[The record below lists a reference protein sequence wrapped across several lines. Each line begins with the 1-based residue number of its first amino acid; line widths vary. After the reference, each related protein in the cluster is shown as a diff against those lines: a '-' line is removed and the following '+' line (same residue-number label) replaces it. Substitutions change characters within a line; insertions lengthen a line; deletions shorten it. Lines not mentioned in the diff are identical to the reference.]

1 MIEDLIKIIEK
12 YMTEEEV
19 AFVMK
24 AYEYAK
30 LMHKDLVLKD
40 ISVFGQNRNV
50 IKLKF
55 RTKLDNIMMA
65 ILFYKEDELKK
76 DYEDEFNS
84 DIYRDLA
91 SGKEIIMDIC
101 YNLRINE
108 YMNNKNLE
116 INVKHFR
123 FRR

>member
-1 MIEDLIKIIEK
+1 MLFAD
-12 YMTEEEV
+12 
-19 AFVMK
+19 
-24 AYEYAK
+24 
-30 LMHKDLVLKD
+30 KDLVLKD

-123 FRR
+123 FRRWAYDRRFN